1 MAVTKAKAP
10 VASTKA
16 TATPKPN
23 TSGKGGSVS
32 WDDLL
37 DNLKSGSGNFI
48 YPKDG
53 KTRLRMLPTE
63 PLYTEAISIYQ
74 GNPRTKY
81 LLAAYDPEAENPTI
95 KVVVLTKAAFRSLV
109 AMITEGY
116 EFFDL
121 DDGFGI
127 TIVRSG
133 SGGDTSWM
141 ILPSRK
147 AISVDEDIRESLE
160 DFDLVAQAKEYE
172 ESQKRRAAEGKRKK
186 GSSEDGD
193 DEEGA
198 PEEEDEAP
206 RSRRRSR

>member
-1 MAVTKAKAP
+1 MAVSKA
-10 VASTKA
+10 KA
-16 TATPKPN
+16 TATPAKATASAKPA
-23 TSGKGGSVS
+23 TSKKTVS

-37 DNLKSGSGNFI
+37 DNLKAGSGNFI

-53 KTRLRMLPTE
+53 KTRLRLLPTD
-63 PLYTEAISIYQ
+63 PRYAEATSLYQ
-74 GNPRTKY
+74 GNPRIKY
-81 LLAAYDPEAENPTI
+81 LIAAYDPEADNPTV

-121 DDGFGI
+121 DEGFGL

-147 AISVDEDIRESLE
+147 AIPVDEDVREALE
-160 DFDLVAQAKEYE
+160 DFDLEAQVKDYE
-172 ESQKRRAAEGKRKK
+172 DNQKRRAAEGKKK
-186 GSSEDGD
+186 RGSDDGE
-193 DEEGA
+193 DEEAA
-198 PEEEDEAP
+198 PEEEDEQP